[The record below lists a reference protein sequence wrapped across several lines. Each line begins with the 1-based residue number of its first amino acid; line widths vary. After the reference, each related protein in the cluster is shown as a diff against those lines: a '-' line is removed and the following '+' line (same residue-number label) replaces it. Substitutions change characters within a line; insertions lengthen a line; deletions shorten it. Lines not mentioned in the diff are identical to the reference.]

1 MGSDTI
7 GNHCTHPLPQTVLTS
22 LHCEA
27 LKSIFITTSHSFSLT
42 DSLISIKYERSFLWI
57 MPKLSEDAVERK
69 KGRIEDAAKQLFIRQ
84 GFHATSMRNIAA
96 RAGTSLGNLYNY
108 YPTKEAILGSIISK
122 YQQVVDERLRSM
134 FDEIEDPL
142 NPNDLKRF
150 ARLVKQMVNEH
161 HEFWLLMYIDVLEF
175 ENQHFRKM
183 FENLAQKLRHRFAKP
198 FAELKRSGALHDG
211 VDPAIGFT
219 AAYMQFFNY
228 FIVEKLFG
236 GNLHL
241 GISDEQA
248 INSLTGI
255 YSRGILRSPSQRSSG
270 KTRPKK
276 QQSLRSRKGT
286 SK

>member
-1 MGSDTI
+1 
-7 GNHCTHPLPQTVLTS
+7 
-22 LHCEA
+22 
-27 LKSIFITTSHSFSLT
+27 
-42 DSLISIKYERSFLWI
+42 

-255 YSRGILRSPSQRSSG
+255 YSRGILRSPGQRSSG
-270 KTRPKK
+270 KSRPKK

>member
-1 MGSDTI
+1 
-7 GNHCTHPLPQTVLTS
+7 
-22 LHCEA
+22 
-27 LKSIFITTSHSFSLT
+27 
-42 DSLISIKYERSFLWI
+42 

-122 YQQVVDERLRSM
+122 YQQVIDDRLRSM

-142 NPNDLKRF
+142 NPDDLKRF

-236 GNLHL
+236 GNLHF
-241 GISDEQA
+241 GISDDQV
-248 INSLTGI
+248 ISRLTDI
-255 YSRGILRSPSQRSSG
+255 YSRGLLRANHLPPARKSKQKTKASSRSQKR
-270 KTRPKK
+270 T
-276 QQSLRSRKGT
+276 SR
-286 SK
+286 

>member
-1 MGSDTI
+1 
-7 GNHCTHPLPQTVLTS
+7 
-22 LHCEA
+22 
-27 LKSIFITTSHSFSLT
+27 
-42 DSLISIKYERSFLWI
+42 
-57 MPKLSEDAVERK
+57 MPKLSEKAVERK
-69 KGRIEDAAKQLFIRQ
+69 KGQIEDAAKQLFIRQ

-122 YQQVVDERLRSM
+122 YQQVVDDRLRSM

-142 NPNDLKRF
+142 NPDDLKRF

-198 FAELKRSGALHDG
+198 FAELRRSGALHDG

-255 YSRGILRSPSQRSSG
+255 YSRGILRSKNQRSSG
-270 KTRPKK
+270 KATHKTQPT
-276 QQSLRSRKGT
+276 LRGRKGT

>member
-1 MGSDTI
+1 
-7 GNHCTHPLPQTVLTS
+7 
-22 LHCEA
+22 
-27 LKSIFITTSHSFSLT
+27 
-42 DSLISIKYERSFLWI
+42 
-57 MPKLSEDAVERK
+57 MPKLSEQAVELK
-69 KGRIEDAAKQLFIRQ
+69 KDHIEDAAKQLFIRQ

-122 YQQVVDERLRSM
+122 YQQVIDDRLRSM

-142 NPNDLKRF
+142 NPDDLKRF
-150 ARLVKQMVNEH
+150 ARLVKKMVNEH

-198 FAELKRSGALHDG
+198 FAELRRSGALHDG

-248 INSLTGI
+248 INSLTDI
-255 YSRGILRSPSQRSSG
+255 YSRGILRSKNQRSSG
-270 KTRPKK
+270 KATQKTQPT
-276 QQSLRSRKGT
+276 LRGRKGT

>member
-1 MGSDTI
+1 
-7 GNHCTHPLPQTVLTS
+7 
-22 LHCEA
+22 
-27 LKSIFITTSHSFSLT
+27 
-42 DSLISIKYERSFLWI
+42 

-108 YPTKEAILGSIISK
+108 YPTKEAIFGSIISK
-122 YQQVVDERLRSM
+122 YQQVVDDRLRSM

-142 NPNDLKRF
+142 NPDDLKRF

-241 GISDEQA
+241 GISDGQA
-248 INSLTGI
+248 INSLTDI
-255 YSRGILRSPSQRSSG
+255 YSRGILRSTNQRSSG
-270 KTRPKK
+270 KTTQKK